1 MIRKIDMTRVGK
13 EKNRKRKLT
22 LWMIKS
28 KRKKGKDKDS
38 LTLRLI
44 YDSDII
50 NIPIELIIK
59 NLDNI
64 SNLFFNH
71 FISTF
76 LTSKA

>member
-1 MIRKIDMTRVGK
+1 MTRVGK
-13 EKNRKRKLT
+13 EKNRKRKPT